1 MSSESQ
7 AGVATAD
14 ASSRSMSGM
23 FHGPLAIAGY
33 TWREGMRKKTLIGF
47 LLLSLLVIFG
57 STFMT
62 AFMANT
68 SVGGVETDVESKII
82 KDICVSAISIF
93 GVLIT
98 IFISA
103 SVVPTELDNKVIYT
117 ILSKPIRRYQYLAGK
132 FLGVQLIVIA
142 NLLLMSALFFFAL
155 YAKERIWPTL
165 LLWSTLLTYFQ
176 FLIVSAFTFAISC
189 TSTSSILPT
198 IGGLF
203 IYITGNLTEY
213 LKDVYNRAGQ
223 SEQSFD
229 VVVGTIANYLYYL
242 LPNLRNFDMKDQ
254 ILYLQSNDPAI
265 DIQIPNLVLYGL
277 VYAGTGYLLAWA
289 LFSRKEL

>member
-1 MSSESQ
+1 MS
-7 AGVATAD
+7 AD
-14 ASSRSMSGM
+14 SSAVISAEAEKPKPFEGFIR
-23 FHGPLAIAGY
+23 GPWAIAVY
-33 TWREGMRKKTLIGF
+33 TWQEGIRKKTLIGF

-62 AFMANT
+62 AFMASTTIGN
-68 SVGGVETDVESKII
+68 VEVEVETKII
-82 KDICVSAISIF
+82 KDICVSAIAIF

-103 SVVPTELDNKVIYT
+103 SVVPTELENKVIYT

-132 FLGVQLIVIA
+132 FLGVQLIVIV
-142 NLLLMSALFFFAL
+142 NLVLMSILFGVAL
-155 YAKERIWPTL
+155 YAKEGIWPTL

-189 TSTSSILPT
+189 TSTSSVLPT
-198 IGGLF
+198 IAGLF

-213 LKDVYNRAGQ
+213 LKDVYNRVGE
-223 SEQSFD
+223 SEQMLE
-229 VVVGTIANYLYYL
+229 TIIGYIAWGLYQL
-242 LPNLRNFDMKDQ
+242 LPNLRSFDMKDQ
-254 ILYLQSNDPAI
+254 ILYYRSNDPPA
-265 DIQIPNLVLYGL
+265 DIQIPNLIAYSL
-277 VYAGTGYLLAWA
+277 VFALVGYLLAWA

>member
-1 MSSESQ
+1 MSAESP
-7 AGVATAD
+7 VAVSAD
-14 ASSRSMSGM
+14 EARSGAL
-23 FHGPLAIAGY
+23 GPYVRGPWAIALY
-33 TWREGMRKKTLIGF
+33 TWREGIRKKTLIGF

-62 AFMANT
+62 AFMSSTTANIET
-68 SVGGVETDVESKII
+68 EVEAKII
-82 KDICVSAISIF
+82 KDICVSAIAIF

-103 SVVPTELDNKVIYT
+103 SVVPAELENKVVYT

-142 NLLLMSALFFFAL
+142 NLALMSALFFVAL
-155 YAKERIWPTL
+155 YAKEGIWPRL

-198 IGGLF
+198 IAGLF

-213 LKDVYNRAGQ
+213 LEDVYNKGAE
-223 SEQSFD
+223 SERFFD
-229 VVVGTIANYLYYL
+229 TIVANVAHGLYLV

-254 ILYLQSNDPAI
+254 ILYLQSNDPPA
-265 DIQIPNLVLYGL
+265 DIMIPNLIAYGL
-277 VYAGTGYLLAWA
+277 VFAAVGYLLAWV
-289 LFSRKEL
+289 LFARKEL